1 MLSVDSEVIGSEGIS
16 APKYSSNWCADVLP
30 VTEGSMCIG
39 RIGEDVHSTTGS
51 KVSHVTQ

>member
-16 APKYSSNWCADVLP
+16 APKCSSNWCADVLLLA
-30 VTEGSMCIG
+30 EGSMCTA
-39 RIGEDVHSTTGS
+39 RFGEDVRSTTGS